1 MALIQKSYVLVIET
15 LQLNSRTV
23 TQHYQLMDIRDG
35 WMDGWMGNGHAEAFA
50 ADLWLK

>member
-23 TQHYQLMDIRDG
+23 MQHYQLMDIRDG
-35 WMDGWMGNGHAEAFA
+35 WMDGWVDGWMGNGHAEAFCS
-50 ADLWLK
+50 